1 MSALAELGRGA
12 LEKMRVEA
20 GDPVAYRLELGEATV
35 AMNPLLGR
43 RVALE
48 FAGTI
53 HCVSCG
59 RPTRKSF
66 EQGHCFPCFR
76 RLASCDRCVKSPELC
91 HYHEGTCREPAW
103 GERNCM
109 TDHVVY
115 LANSTGVKVG
125 ITRASQV
132 PVRWI
137 DQGAVAAIPF
147 ARTATRRQAGLLEVL
162 LKEHVTDR
170 TQWQRLLRG
179 DPEPVDLAAV
189 RAELLERC
197 AEVIAALQAEF
208 GVQAIRPVDDA
219 AAQQF
224 RYPVEAWPAKVR
236 ALDLEKLGRVEGE
249 LQGIKGQYLL
259 LSSGVLNVR
268 KYTAYDVVLS
278 AA

>member
-1 MSALAELGRGA
+1 
-12 LEKMRVEA
+12 
-20 GDPVAYRLELGEATV
+20 
-35 AMNPLLGR
+35 
-43 RVALE
+43 
-48 FAGTI
+48 
-53 HCVSCG
+53 
-59 RPTRKSF
+59 
-66 EQGHCFPCFR
+66 
-76 RLASCDRCVKSPELC
+76 VKSPELC

-189 RAELLERC
+189 RAELLARC
-197 AEVIAALQAEF
+197 AGGIAALQAEF

-219 AAQQF
+219 AAQHF